1 MSSLFHLVAELSGQK
16 NVITIPR
23 IYIKLCSGDLVM
35 ASVLSQLVFWSSK
48 GKRSDG
54 FFWKTYEELANEI
67 CDSEITVEQIR
78 YAVKKLKALL
88 PDCLTV
94 KVKRVNGIATNHYY
108 FDQSKFLHRL
118 MSLNH
123 HPRTGNF
130 PNAECENSHAEMGNL
145 PIQPSGNFPD
155 PLTDHNHNKTTD
167 PIQSAHA
174 EEQAVCSHRNSAN
187 LDYTQI
193 ATVYNQCVERENVIM
208 NKVRTPHLLIDKR
221 KKAIKKAAAFLR
233 QEFENKNIV
242 DVFEDYFTDFIQ
254 QAKKRPDQFYFGGGS
269 RGWIANF
276 DYLLREEVITKVMED
291 NV

>member
-1 MSSLFHLVAELSGQK
+1 MSSLFQLVAELSGQK
-16 NVITIPR
+16 NYVTIPR
-23 IYIKLCSGDLVM
+23 IYIKLCEGDLLM

-54 FFWKTYEELANEI
+54 FFWKTYEELASEI

-78 YAVKKLKALL
+78 YAVKKLKVLL

-94 KVKRVNGIATNHYY
+94 KVKRVNSIATNHYY

-123 HPRTGNF
+123 SRNGNF
-130 PNAECENSHAEMGNL
+130 PNAECEISHAEMGNL
-145 PIQPSGNFPD
+145 PIQQSGKFPD

-167 PIQSAHA
+167 PNLSAHA
-174 EEQAVCSHRNSAN
+174 EEQAVGSHQNSAN
-187 LDYTQI
+187 LDYAQI

-208 NKVRTPHLLIDKR
+208 PKVRSPHLLIDKR
-221 KKAIKKAAAFLR
+221 KRAIKKAATLLLK
-233 QEFENKNIV
+233 EFKNKNVV

-254 QAKKRPDQFYFGGGS
+254 QAKKRPDQFYFGGG
-269 RGWIANF
+269 RQGWVANF
-276 DYLLREEVITKVMED
+276 EYLLREEVITKVMED